1 MQGVLFRELTREPPA
16 DAHIAVV
23 VDDGAEDVPVLGG
36 SRHDEGATRLDFSI
50 KETPLSS
57 DARLGVGGCNTM
69 TMQPRL
75 RCARK
80 LVGHQLPL
88 DPVATLSPNDA
99 VATQPLAIDVVSD
112 VVCPWCYIGK
122 RKLEQALSELRS
134 HEPRIDL
141 AVRWHPFQLNP
152 DLPAAGMPR
161 AAYLEAKLGG
171 KARAA
176 DVYARVRAVGEE
188 VGIAFDFD
196 RIAQQPNTLD
206 AHRLIA
212 WAQQRG
218 DVDALVETLF
228 RRYFIEGRFIG
239 DRGELAAAAA
249 ACGLPEGEARS
260 LLESEALRS
269 EVEAESREAQEAGIS
284 GVPFF
289 IFNGRT
295 AVSGAHDPA
304 TLLEA
309 IAAARSPQ

>member
-1 MQGVLFRELTREPPA
+1 
-16 DAHIAVV
+16 
-23 VDDGAEDVPVLGG
+23 
-36 SRHDEGATRLDFSI
+36 
-50 KETPLSS
+50 
-57 DARLGVGGCNTM
+57 
-69 TMQPRL
+69 
-75 RCARK
+75 
-80 LVGHQLPL
+80 L
-88 DPVATLSPNDA
+88 DPVATLSPNPA
-99 VATQPLAIDVVSD
+99 SATRSIAIDVVSD

-134 HEPRIDL
+134 REPEVEV

-152 DLPAAGMPR
+152 DLPAGGMPR
-161 AAYLEAKLGG
+161 AAYLEAKFGG

-176 DVYARVRAVGEE
+176 EIYARVRAVGTQ

-218 DVDALVETLF
+218 DADALVEALF

-239 DRGELAAAAA
+239 DRAELAAAAA
-249 ACGLPEGEARS
+249 ACDLPGAEAQE
-260 LLESEALRS
+260 LLASDALRT
-269 EVEAESREAQEAGIS
+269 EVEAESREAQEAGIT

-309 IAAARSPQ
+309 IAAARSAQ